1 MRRIVL
7 LGFLFFFIPANVF
20 SQSHSTSH
28 AFQLQFEALGPGVS
42 SSFSIDSP
50 VYKKRKWNR
59 LQGWY
64 RDHSLL
70 DG

>member
-42 SSFSIDSP
+42 SSFNIDS
-50 VYKKRKWNR
+50 R
-59 LQGWY
+59 LQKKKME
-64 RDHSLL
+64 
-70 DG
+70 